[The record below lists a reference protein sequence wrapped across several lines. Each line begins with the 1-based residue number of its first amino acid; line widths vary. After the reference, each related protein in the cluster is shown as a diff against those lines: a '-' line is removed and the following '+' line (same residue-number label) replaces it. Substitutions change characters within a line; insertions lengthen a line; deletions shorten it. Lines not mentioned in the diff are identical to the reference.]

1 MMKHSDQPLWYI
13 IHTYTG
19 HEDVVEESLRNMI
32 ENNKLQDQIFDIKV
46 LKREE
51 IVEKE
56 DGKRKVVLKNIY
68 PSYVFIK
75 MIYSNQV
82 WYYVTST
89 NGVTGFVGPQGR
101 PMPLTPEEVKKN
113 GLEAI
118 KIEDFNIKVG
128 DNVEII
134 SGALAGFVGT
144 VDEIHADREKVKVTV
159 PMFGRL
165 TPVEVEFSNV
175 EKVK

>member
-1 MMKHSDQPLWYI
+1 MEINGKPLLY
-13 IHTYTG
+13 Y
-19 HEDVVEESLRNMI
+19 SLRT
-32 ENNKLQDQIFDIKV
+32 FDASVADEIILVTGKNDIDYV
-46 LKREE
+46 REE

-56 DGKRKVVLKNIY
+56 DGKRKVKLVNIY

-82 WYYVTST
+82 WYYITST
-89 NGVTGFVGPQGR
+89 NGVTSFVGPGGR
-101 PMPLTPEEVKKN
+101 PAPLTPEEVKKT

-134 SGALAGFVGT
+134 SGALAGFVGK
-144 VDEIHADREKVKVTV
+144 VDEIYPDREKVKVTV
-159 PMFGRL
+159 PMFGRQ

>member
-1 MMKHSDQPLWYI
+1 MNQDQQPKWYI
-13 IHTYTG
+13 IHTYSG
-19 HEDVVEESLRNMI
+19 YENSVEKSIRNKVD
-32 ENNKLQDQIFDIKV
+32 NNGLQDQIFDIKV
-46 LKREE
+46 LTETE
-51 IVEKE
+51 IVEDKN
-56 DGKRKVVLKNIY
+56 GKRKEVIKKLF

-75 MIYSNQV
+75 MIYSNQI
-82 WYYVTST
+82 WYLVTQT
-89 NGVTGFVGPQGR
+89 EGVTGFVGPQGR
-101 PMPLTPEEVKKN
+101 PLPLTPEEVKRN
-113 GLEAI
+113 GLETI

>member
-1 MMKHSDQPLWYI
+1 MAQSSQPLWYV

-19 HEDVVEESLRNMI
+19 HEDVVEQSLRNMI
-32 ENNKLQDQIFDIKV
+32 ENNGLQDQIFDIMV

-56 DGKRKVVLKNIY
+56 DGKRKVKLVNIY

-82 WYYVTST
+82 WYYITST
-89 NGVTGFVGPQGR
+89 NGVTSFVGPGGR
-101 PMPLTPEEVKKN
+101 PAPLTPEEVKKT

-134 SGALAGFVGT
+134 SGALAGFVGK
-144 VDEIHADREKVKVTV
+144 VDEIYPDREKVKVTV
-159 PMFGRL
+159 PMFGRQ